1 MDYHYGREK
10 YRYQYLRRQ
19 PLLELAGDRIKQA
32 RLKMSSPL
40 YAVRIRVYGRER
52 AAVEEVANSFNQ
64 FSGNGFTFRVRRL
77 KEKDLMRERS
87 SGS

>member
-10 YRYQYLRRQ
+10 YRYLRRQ
-19 PLLELAGDRIKQA
+19 QLLELEGDRIKQA

>member
-1 MDYHYGREK
+1 
-10 YRYQYLRRQ
+10 
-19 PLLELAGDRIKQA
+19 
-32 RLKMSSPL
+32 MSSPL